1 MEGIKWDI
9 KVKNRLRK
17 IQREIEKMKPVDCEK
32 LCNDMNAAIN
42 DADQA
47 QADAKDATETWQT
60 SETNRKVAIQ
70 RVDDGQA
77 TLEKNEQSKTDCINK
92 CGGEPDCIGDCNT
105 YWDQEIAN
113 SQAALDKYVQ
123 EADKATQEEQVAK
136 ANMETAEAMQKQ
148 ADTARQS
155 AMDAVDQGEC
165 QCK

>member
-9 KVKNRLRK
+9 KVKNKLRK

-92 CGGEPDCIGDCNT
+92 CGGEPDCIDDCNK

-155 AMDAVDQGEC
+155 AIDAVDQGEC

>member
-9 KVKNRLRK
+9 RLKSKLRR
-17 IQREIEKMKPVDCEK
+17 IQREINNLKPVDCEK
-32 LCNDMNAAIN
+32 LCAVL
-42 DADQA
+42 DQA
-47 QADAKDATETWQT
+47 NEDYSKAQTDTKDAIAIWQA
-60 SETNRKVAIQ
+60 SESNRKAAIQ

-92 CGGEPDCIGDCNT
+92 CGGEPDCIDDCNK

-113 SQAALDKYVQ
+113 SQAALAKYVQ
-123 EADKATQEEQVAK
+123 EADKAAQEEQVAR

>member
-32 LCNDMNAAIN
+32 LCNDMNAAID

-47 QADAKDATETWQT
+47 QADAQNATATWQA
-60 SETNRKVAIQ
+60 SESNRKVAIQ

-92 CGGEPDCIGDCNT
+92 CGGEPDCIDDCNK

-113 SQAALDKYVQ
+113 SQAALDKYMQ
-123 EADKATQEEQVAK
+123 DADKATQEEQVAK
-136 ANMETAEAMQKQ
+136 ANMETAEAMEKQ
-148 ADTARQS
+148 TGRDAASAQDAIESADCS
-155 AMDAVDQGEC
+155 
-165 QCK
+165 CK